1 MQSLLIVKQQLAR
14 FYTRFEAYIVPVLK
28 FLAMLFALLLIGSSV
43 GFMSKLKNPAIV
55 LIISL
60 LCSFLPTNVIVLM
73 AGMVIVAHMY
83 ALSIECAVVV
93 LFIFVI
99 MYALYFRFTPG
110 DAIAVLLTPVAF
122 VLHIP
127 YVMPL
132 AMGFVGNPISC
143 ISVGCGTAVYYI
155 LNYVSEH
162 QDALSGGSSAGD
174 LDIENM
180 LGGFKTV
187 IDGILKND
195 LMIAMIITFAAT
207 IIVVYLIRKLKI
219 NYSWQIALG
228 VGMIVCFVVL
238 LVSGAVLD
246 TEIGIGGAMLSLLAS
261 SLIVLVLQFFI
272 FNVDYSRAEYVQ
284 FEDDEYYYYV
294 KAIPKITLDAPAVKV
309 RRNNVRRE
317 RVEYDYDDEEE
328 YEYEDEY

>member
-1 MQSLLIVKQQLAR
+1 MESLLVVKQQLAR
-14 FYTRFEAYIVPVLK
+14 FYTRYEAFIVPVLK
-28 FLAMLFALLLIGSSV
+28 FLAMLFALLFIGSSV

-55 LIISL
+55 LILSL
-60 LCSFLPTNVIVLM
+60 LCSFLPTNVIVLV
-73 AGMVIVAHMY
+73 AGAVIVAHMY
-83 ALSIECAVVV
+83 ALSLECAVVV

-99 MYALYFRFTPG
+99 MYALYFRFTPT
-110 DAIAVLLTPVAF
+110 DAIVVLLTPVSF

-155 LNYVSEH
+155 LHYVSEH
-162 QDALSGGSSAGD
+162 QDALSGGGSGEF
-174 LDIENM
+174 DIEGM
-180 LGGFKTV
+180 MGGFKTV

-195 LMIAMIITFAAT
+195 VMIAMIVTFAAT
-207 IIVVYLIRKLKI
+207 IIVVYLIRRLKI

-228 VGMIVCFVVL
+228 TGMIVCFVVL
-238 LVSGAVLD
+238 LISSAVLD
-246 TEIGIGGAMLSLLAS
+246 AEIGFGGAILSLFVS
-261 SLIVLVLQFFI
+261 TLIVLILQFFI

-294 KAIPKITLDAPAVKV
+294 KAVPKVTLEAPNVRV
-309 RRNNVRRE
+309 RRNNVRRA
-317 RVEYDYDDEEE
+317 RDDDFDDE
-328 YEYEDEY
+328 DDF